1 MPGGAS
7 RFRRSTNAD
16 AAAIS
21 EAVRR
26 RLKQRGEIADDEIV
40 YRAIDQRGETYDLPL
55 ATGDKVRL
63 FRQTMARIDG
73 RRGIIGSNGDVV
85 TIVGRME
92 DGLKLRDAAGRVGD
106 VEWRRMMDPGSDR
119 LLLGFGH
126 ALTIDSAQ
134 GITSGEHINA
144 LPRGT
149 AAITAFKA
157 YTAESRHVTQVWTMI
172 SEAAVFEAVKTGRP
186 LGDQEQITADQLWDR
201 VAADMSE
208 KPYKSLGV
216 DLLTMLRRDH
226 EKAVDGFIR
235 ADHRLQ
241 QQRAERRQHGRE
253 IHARLRADAVR
264 RALTGQIGALG
275 EAIVQNGEAVSAIAN
290 HINEH
295 LTALRAS
302 LERTLHRIEQ
312 AGAEHGEAVVV
323 HPSSQRGPSF

>member
-1 MPGGAS
+1 VRQETKRGREIAGLFREGKAEEALAMKCEDGTALLVGGDYGQVVDRIADLYMARRDILRAS
-7 RFRRSTNAD
+7 GAERGITISALTNAD

-21 EAVRR
+21 KAVRH

-40 YRAIDQRGETYDLPL
+40 YRAIDQRSETYDLPL

-92 DGLKLRDAAGRVGD
+92 NGLKLRDVAGRIGD
-106 VEWRRMMDPGSDR
+106 VEWRRMVDPGSDR

-149 AAITAFKA
+149 AAITAFKT

-186 LGDQEQITADQLWDR
+186 LGYQEPITSDQLWDR

-208 KPYKSLGV
+208 KS
-216 DLLTMLRRDH
+216 RR
-226 EKAVDGFIR
+226 GS
-235 ADHRLQ
+235 ADDV
-241 QQRAERRQHGRE
+241 AEGPREGSGRVHPRRPP
-253 IHARLRADAVR
+253 ATAAVR
-264 RALTGQIGALG
+264 GAASARAG
-275 EAIVQNGEAVSAIAN
+275 SPR
-290 HINEH
+290 
-295 LTALRAS
+295 TAAR
-302 LERTLHRIEQ
+302 
-312 AGAEHGEAVVV
+312 
-323 HPSSQRGPSF
+323 